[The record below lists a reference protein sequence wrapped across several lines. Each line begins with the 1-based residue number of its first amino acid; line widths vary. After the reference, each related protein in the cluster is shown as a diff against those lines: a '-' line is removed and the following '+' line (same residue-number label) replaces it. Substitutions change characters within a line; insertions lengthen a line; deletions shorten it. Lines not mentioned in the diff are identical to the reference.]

1 MHSPLEQ
8 FKIQQ
13 YIPLELF
20 GHDVSFT
27 NASLFMVLSVFAV
40 FVFLTLS
47 VRKAAEVPGRLQ
59 AAGEMSY
66 NFIESMINETV
77 GEHARKFIPLV
88 FTIFMFVLACNLL
101 GMIPF
106 SFTVT
111 SHIIVTFAMAM
122 FIFLGVTLVG
132 FIKHGWHYLSLFLPA
147 GVPMVMAPLMIVIEL
162 IAYLVRPVS
171 LSIRLA
177 ANMTAGHIVMKVIAS
192 FVIMGGLII
201 GPIPFA
207 FLTILTGFEIFV
219 AVLQAY
225 IFAILSCVYLSD
237 AINLH

>member
-8 FKIQQ
+8 FKIQP
-13 YIPLELF
+13 YVHFELF
-20 GHDVSFT
+20 GHDLSFT
-27 NASLFMVLSVFAV
+27 NSSLFMFLSVFAI
-40 FVFLTLS
+40 FLFLGFS
-47 VRKAAEVPGRLQ
+47 VRNAKLIPGRLQ
-59 AAGEMSY
+59 SAGEMAY

-77 GEHARKFIPLV
+77 GEQAKKFIPLI
-88 FTIFMFVLACNLL
+88 FTIFMFVLSCNLL

-106 SFTVT
+106 TFTVT
-111 SHIIVTFAMAM
+111 SHIIVTFAMAI
-122 FIFLGVTLVG
+122 FVFLGVTLVG
-132 FIKHGWHYLSLFLPA
+132 FVRHGWHYLSLFLPA
-147 GVPMVMAPLMIVIEL
+147 GVPVVMAPLMIVIEL
-162 IAYLVRPVS
+162 VAYLVRPVS

-192 FVIMGGLII
+192 FVIMGGFII

>member
-8 FKIQQ
+8 FTVKPIIQ
-13 YIPLELF
+13 LELM
-20 GHDVSFT
+20 GYDISFT
-27 NASLFMVLSVFAV
+27 NASLFMVLSLIAI
-40 FVFLTLS
+40 FLFLGMS
-47 VRKAAEVPGRLQ
+47 VRKVSLNPSRLQ

-66 NFIESMINETV
+66 NFISDMIYETV
-77 GEHARKFIPLV
+77 GEKAKQFIPLV
-88 FTIFMFVLACNLL
+88 FTLFMFILSANLI

-111 SHIIVTFAMAM
+111 SHIIVTFAMAIFV
-122 FIFLGVTLVG
+122 FIGVTILG
-132 FIKHGWHYLSLFLPA
+132 FVRHGWHYLSLFLPA
-147 GVPMVMAPLMIVIEL
+147 GVPTVMAPLMIVIEL
-162 IAYLVRPVS
+162 VAYLVRPVS

-192 FVIMGGLII
+192 FVIMGGFII

-207 FLTILTGFEIFV
+207 FLTLLTGFEIFV